1 MHSYVLS
8 IPLMP
13 IKAIDGMYG
22 VQVYNASQGFDA
34 AQSSQGPYKAPALHP
49 NHQVNTYLCI
59 GSRIYIHMEL
69 RG

>member
-1 MHSYVLS
+1 MHSYALS

-13 IKAIDGMYG
+13 IKAIDGMY

-34 AQSSQGPYKAPALHP
+34 ALSSQGPYKAPALHP
-49 NHQVNTYLCI
+49 NHQVNAYLCI